1 MNDPQV
7 HGKSCQ
13 SFGWYSKKEDFSMSL
28 LLFLFEVIFFR
39 NLPFDSSHL
48 FGGIGIGYKLAKQI
62 EQANQVCYG

>member
-1 MNDPQV
+1 MNDPQI

-28 LLFLFEVIFFR
+28 QLFLFKVTSFR

-48 FGGIGIGYKLAKQI
+48 FVGIGYKLAKTI
-62 EQANQVCYG
+62 EQANQVCYR